1 MHILVSKLISA
12 ICDIFQH
19 GVHRRSSAEE
29 AASTPTVAG
38 LQLLA
43 DGKLPLPELDFAEQL
58 KGLGLPWR
66 AQKTSRLKRCCI
78 ARAPEV
84 ASP

>member
-1 MHILVSKLISA
+1 MKVGKL
-12 ICDIFQH
+12 Q
-19 GVHRRSSAEE
+19 
-29 AASTPTVAG
+29 
-38 LQLLA
+38 QLA

-58 KGLGLPWR
+58 KALGLPWR

-84 ASP
+84 TCPDCISHI

>member
-1 MHILVSKLISA
+1 MRMLILKLTSA
-12 ICDIFQH
+12 VATCIHDYHCRCT
-19 GVHRRSSAEE
+19 VHSVALPEK
-29 AASTPTVAG
+29 AAR
-38 LQLLA
+38 LRLLA
-43 DGKLPLPELDFAEQL
+43 DGKMPLPELDFAEQL

-84 ASP
+84 AGP